1 MFQTKQSDRL
11 KLIDFGLATKL
22 DPSKGVKVTTGTAEF
37 ASPEVVLG
45 KDVSFYTDM
54 WSVGV
59 LAFILLS
66 GLSPFGGENDDET
79 LENVKKCDWNMDDEP
94 TFEGISDEAKDFI
107 RRLLILDPKERMSVH
122 QALDHPWLQAQPR
135 RTSAERRMSKQIA
148 PEQFRAVRDR
158 VRRRYTGKNNF
169 VRADSSS
176 NSSPDLYQK
185 FGLLTPACNTC
196 VASNELGQDETSA
209 PVAVETRQSSTGYLQ
224 QSHQSAAHAILARSA
239 RRSCTPKQRQRR
251 RQRRAQT
258 PGAVPERD
266 AGMPRRSSENASAL
280 SSADQGRQNFVDE
293 DSREWR
299 SASIASDSSTSK

>member
-22 DPSKGVKVTTGTAEF
+22 DPSKRVKVTTGTAEF
-37 ASPEVVLG
+37 ASPEVMLG

-135 RTSAERRMSKQIA
+135 RTSAERRMSKQIS
-148 PEQFRAVRDR
+148 PEQF
-158 VRRRYTGKNNF
+158 
-169 VRADSSS
+169 
-176 NSSPDLYQK
+176 
-185 FGLLTPACNTC
+185 
-196 VASNELGQDETSA
+196 
-209 PVAVETRQSSTGYLQ
+209 
-224 QSHQSAAHAILARSA
+224 
-239 RRSCTPKQRQRR
+239 
-251 RQRRAQT
+251 
-258 PGAVPERD
+258 
-266 AGMPRRSSENASAL
+266 
-280 SSADQGRQNFVDE
+280 
-293 DSREWR
+293 
-299 SASIASDSSTSK
+299 